1 MFITVRWLMV
11 ASLTT
16 VSTSR
21 MTRQTNYLRFVGEL
35 CLPHLGSTVLDVG
48 AGFGAI
54 TEQIA
59 TGRTVTA
66 LDTSPACADA
76 LQSRFADNSNVTVVH
91 GDLSALGTE
100 RFDSIL
106 LTNVLEH
113 IADDAGFLADLK
125 SLLLPRGRI
134 VIYVPALNGLYT
146 GWDRKVG
153 HYRRYS
159 KRRLAGVI
167 CEADDHLAVTY
178 MRYANMLAIPAWL
191 FSGRMVDEKA
201 REARSLDASR
211 PLCGPGS
218 PRRREQG
225 PAPDRAQFARCCRA
239 QILMIA
245 RPVRVGRDKSRRRW
259 LLLVFV

>member
-1 MFITVRWLMV
+1 VALDCSRPWLF
-11 ASLTT
+11 SLTMSQRGY
-16 VSTSR
+16 VHHR
-21 MTRQTNYLRFVGEL
+21 ALADGGEPDYGLDVADDAQTNYLRFVGEL

-48 AGFGAI
+48 AGFGSI

-76 LQSRFADNSNVTVVH
+76 LRSRFADNSNVTVVH

-125 SLLLPRGRI
+125 SRLLPRGRI

-201 REARSLDASR
+201 REARSLDAWDRYAVPVVRAVESR
-211 PLCGPGS
+211 VPPPIGLNLLGVAG
-218 PRRREQG
+218 
-225 PAPDRAQFARCCRA
+225 
-239 QILMIA
+239 L
-245 RPVRVGRDKSRRRW
+245 KS
-259 LLLVFV
+259 